1 MDENKGPELDKR
13 RRLSIEDTVDMQY
26 AKKRA
31 GRKAIDEDN
40 SENVSFIL
48 SI

>member
-1 MDENKGPELDKR
+1 MIENKDPELDK
-13 RRLSIEDTVDMQY
+13 RRLSIEDTIDMQY